1 MKTQVLDANQIDI
14 AAAILKN
21 GGVGTEAEIPLP
33 EGSYEDLLTGE
44 QMSVVGGY
52 LWTTGEPLILKWEK

>member
-21 GGVGTEAEIPLP
+21 GGVVGIPTETVYGL
-33 EGSYEDLLTGE
+33 GRKDF
-44 QMSVVGGY
+44 
-52 LWTTGEPLILKWEK
+52 

>member
-1 MKTQVLDANQIDI
+1 MR
-14 AAAILKN
+14 
-21 GGVGTEAEIPLP
+21 PLFLL

>member
-1 MKTQVLDANQIDI
+1 MLGLFCV
-14 AAAILKN
+14 